1 MIQSESLIKVH
12 NGNGIYPLI
21 TTETKYPALIFDFE
35 GKFLY
40 INSLG
45 QKLLGYTTKD
55 IKYRFITDFVYSTDI
70 SKVLYAIRAMLRLG
84 GRPLILRYLLCDSEG
99 TLVPVRAE
107 GRILYNAKKPYAVQ
121 FIITSLTPIEQNETL
136 VEFKLQW

>member
-1 MIQSESLIKVH
+1 MIQPGSLIIAL
-12 NGNGIYPLI
+12 NGRETYPLI
-21 TTETKYPALIFDFE
+21 TTETKYPLLIFDFE
-35 GKFLY
+35 GKFLN

-45 QKLLGYTTKD
+45 QKLLGYTSKD

-70 SKVLYAIRAMLRLG
+70 SKVLYGIRAMLRLG
-84 GRPLILRYLLCDSEG
+84 GRPLILRYLLRDSEG

-121 FIITSLTPIEQNETL
+121 FIITTLTQIGLNETL
-136 VEFKLQW
+136 SQYKLQW